1 MHGPKLFFCFFH
13 VLFLW
18 NFISKFHAC
27 CACSERLC
35 D

>member
-1 MHGPKLFFCFFH
+1 MHGPKLFFFFH

-27 CACSERLC
+27 CGCSERLC